1 MRFFSGPGPAGLQ
14 FLGNLKIEGK
24 TLGVDVVGQRIA
36 VGRRTLA
43 ALGMRLGSVL
53 VLGALLSGCGGSD
66 EGEVNDNVPLTP
78 EEASSMIIEWMI
90 C

>member
-43 ALGMRLGSVL
+43 ALGMRRLRRGRGERQRAAHSRRGEQRDNRVDD
-53 VLGALLSGCGGSD
+53 LL
-66 EGEVNDNVPLTP
+66 
-78 EEASSMIIEWMI
+78 MHKIEWMV